1 MENINSIIK
10 NLKQHKKVFII
21 GAAIVDIIIQL
32 DKLPLSGED
41 VTAKPSIQSVGGCA
55 FNVADVLDKLN
66 LKFDLMIPIGNGD
79 IANIVKREMLR
90 KNYYINHI
98 KDDIDN
104 GYCLSI
110 VENTGERTFITMP
123 GIETKMKKSFLKKYN
138 INDYD
143 YIYISGYEAE
153 GENGS
158 ILLNILKKKKS
169 SARVIFDT
177 GPRTSF
183 IDKNIMKELLKQNTI
198 LTINKQEII
207 EIAQN
212 DNIIEAGKQL
222 NSLTREPV
230 IITLGKDGAILVNEK
245 NDIEIISGFKV
256 SVKDT
261 IGAGDAHTGGVIAGL
276 ICNLQLKES
285 IYLANKISSFV
296 VSKQGAATA
305 PSIDELI

>member
-1 MENINSIIK
+1 MENINNIIK

-21 GAAIVDIIIQL
+21 GGVILDIIIEL

-41 VTAKPSIQSVGGCA
+41 VTAKSSIQSVGGCA

-66 LKFDLMIPIGNGD
+66 LKFDLMIPIGNGA

-90 KNYYINHI
+90 KNYYVNLIE
-98 KDDIDN
+98 DDIDN

-123 GIETKMKKSFLKKYN
+123 GIETKMKESFFNKYN
-138 INDYD
+138 IIDYD

-169 SARVIFDT
+169 SARVIFDS

-183 IDKNIMKELLKQNTI
+183 IDKNVMKELLKQNTI
-198 LTINKQEII
+198 LAVNKKEII

-212 DNIIEAGKQL
+212 DNIIQAGKQL

-230 IITLGKDGAILVNEK
+230 IITLGKDGAILVNE
-245 NDIEIISGFKV
+245 NNNIEIISGFKV

-261 IGAGDAHTGGVIAGL
+261 IGAGDAHTGGIIAGL
-276 ICNLQLKES
+276 ICNLTLKQS
-285 IYLANKISSFV
+285 IHLANKIASLV

-305 PSIDELI
+305 PSKDELI